1 MLAIVVIVLTLLVT
15 AAAAVYAPRFGLPAP
30 LILVLVGILVSFLPV
45 VPAVDI
51 EAEWILAGVLPPL
64 LYSAA
69 VSMPTMSL
77 RRDFGAVS
85 GLSVVLVVGTS
96 LVLGLFFAWVIP
108 GIDLAW
114 GVALGAI
121 ISPTDAVA
129 TRIVKNAGASP
140 RVVALLE
147 GEGLLNDASAL
158 VVLRTAI
165 AATAVAFSFWHA
177 LGTFLYSVGIAV
189 VIGWIVGRLNVRL
202 RAKVT
207 DATVNTLLSFTVP
220 FIASIP
226 AEELHGSGLVAA
238 VVAGLI
244 TGWRGPRLLSPQH
257 RLSDRQN
264 WATVELMLEGVIFL
278 TMGLQLYG
286 LVEEVHAEHQG
297 MGTAIGLAAAALLLT
312 VLLRAGF
319 VIPML
324 ARLRRK
330 AARGAAVAPR
340 LTAIEKTLADPE
352 WAQKFLVRQREA
364 WARGEIGA
372 GPGRGADRSDLPR
385 LGGPAVRREVVAAED
400 ATADELPRG
409 DGPLSRREAERF
421 ARRRGTAGV
430 EDARSFHDAVTGS
443 TAPEPAE
450 APADDRPTGDRQVDD
465 RPTGDEQVIY
475 DPGTPIPALGEG
487 QRAAV
492 DRPGRGPDPFGHLGR
507 KPRKSLRLRLKLV
520 ARRNGRRGPETRQ
533 ADLSR
538 FSTRVRRMLAD
549 IDYFSRSPLGKREGV
564 IVVWAGMR
572 GAITVAAAQTLPA
585 ETPARALLVVI
596 AFIVAAF
603 SLLLQGGTIGWL
615 AGRLAPDTEAA
626 ARQEAENAEEHGRLV
641 ALLEEAAAAAEGVD
655 DGEVG
660 EADRLRAQRTALL
673 DARDDGTFDAEAL
686 SGALEAI
693 DAEQISLELRG
704 DG

>member
-1 MLAIVVIVLTLLVT
+1 MAIVVIVLTLLVT

-257 RLSDRQN
+257 RLSDGQN

-297 MGTAIGLAAAALLLT
+297 LGTAIGLAAAALLIT

-364 WARGEIGA
+364 WARGEIAA
-372 GPGRGADRSDLPR
+372 GPRPGTNRAQLPR
-385 LGGPAVRREVVAAED
+385 LGGPAVRREVAAED
-400 ATADELPRG
+400 AAADELPRG

-421 ARRRGTAGV
+421 ARRRGPAGV
-430 EDARSFHDAVTGS
+430 EDARSFRDAVTES
-443 TAPEPAE
+443 TAPESAE
-450 APADDRPTGDRQVDD
+450 APADDRPTGDRQVED

-487 QRAAV
+487 ERAAV
-492 DRPGRGPDPFGHLGR
+492 DRPGRGPEPFGRLGR
-507 KPRKSLRLRLKLV
+507 KPRKSLRLRLKLI

-615 AGRLAPDTEAA
+615 AGRLAPDAEAA

-655 DGEVG
+655 DGEVS

>member
-1 MLAIVVIVLTLLVT
+1 MLAIIVIVLTLLVT

-189 VIGWIVGRLNVRL
+189 VIGWIVGRANVRI
-202 RAKVT
+202 RARVT
-207 DATVNTLLSFTVP
+207 DATVNTLISFTVP

-226 AEELHGSGLVAA
+226 AEELNGSGLVAA

-244 TGWRGPRLLSPQH
+244 TGWRGPRLLSPEH

-297 MGTAIGLAAAALLLT
+297 MGTAIGLAAAALVLT

-324 ARLRRK
+324 AWLRRK

-352 WAQKFLVRQREA
+352 WAQKFLLRQREA
-364 WARGEIGA
+364 WARGELHG
-372 GPGRGADRSDLPR
+372 GPRAEGGRSDLPR
-385 LGGPAVRREVVAAED
+385 LGGPAVRRDVVSAHRAVDTRAVWSGAAANADQAAPGDPAPAADASLADVAAHTDVVARRDD
-400 ATADELPRG
+400 AVPARDVVLADRVAREALARAAAPWDRAG
-409 DGPLSRREAERF
+409 SRRRRRPWRRTARLRWKL
-421 ARRRGTAGV
+421 AVRRIRRRG
-430 EDARSFHDAVTGS
+430 
-443 TAPEPAE
+443 
-450 APADDRPTGDRQVDD
+450 
-465 RPTGDEQVIY
+465 
-475 DPGTPIPALGEG
+475 
-487 QRAAV
+487 
-492 DRPGRGPDPFGHLGR
+492 RPG
-507 KPRKSLRLRLKLV
+507 
-520 ARRNGRRGPETRQ
+520 ARPE
-533 ADLSR
+533 DLSR

-549 IDYFSRSPLGKREGV
+549 IDYFRRSPLGKRDGV

-572 GAITVAAAQTLPA
+572 GAVTVAAAQTLPA
-585 ETPARALLVVI
+585 DTPARALLVVI

-603 SLLLQGGTIGWL
+603 SLLVQGGTIGWL
-615 AGRLAPDTEAA
+615 AGRLGPDEDAL
-626 ARQEAENAEEHGRLV
+626 ARQQAETAAEHSRLLDLMEQAGQAV
-641 ALLEEAAAAAEGVD
+641 DGDGEEAAIA
-655 DGEVG
+655 
-660 EADRLRAQRTALL
+660 RLCAQRDALL

-693 DAEQISLELRG
+693 DAEQFSLELRG
-704 DG
+704 GV

>member
-15 AAAAVYAPRFGLPAP
+15 AGAAVYAPRFGLPAP
-30 LILVLVGILVSFLPV
+30 LILVLVGIAVSFLPV

-51 EAEWILAGVLPPL
+51 EPEWILAGVLPPL

-85 GLSVVLVVGTS
+85 GLSVLLVVGTS
-96 LVLGLFFAWVIP
+96 LVLGLFFAWAVP

-177 LGTFLYSVGIAV
+177 LGTFLYSVGVAA
-189 VIGWIVGRLNVRL
+189 VIGWAVGRLNVRL
-202 RAKVT
+202 RARVT
-207 DATVNTLLSFTVP
+207 DAPVNTLISFTVP
-220 FIASIP
+220 FLASIP
-226 AEELHGSGLVAA
+226 AEELGASGLVAA

-244 TGWRGPRLLSPQH
+244 TGWRGPRVLAPQH

-264 WATVELMLEGVIFL
+264 WATAELMLEGVVFL

-297 MGTAIGLAAAALLLT
+297 LGTAVALAAAALLLT

-324 ARLRRK
+324 AWLRRK
-330 AARGAAVAPR
+330 AARRAAVAPR
-340 LTAIEKTLADPE
+340 LSAIEQTLADPE
-352 WAQKFLVRQREA
+352 WAQRFLVRQREA
-364 WARGEIGA
+364 WARGELGRGRPELPGGGGPVPA
-372 GPGRGADRSDLPR
+372 RRAVPGRGAGPADGGSVLDGAGVPDAGAAPGRVVERAVPGEAAAPAEVAGPTLPGAGVAPSELAGHPSPGDPAGPGAAGAIAARPAPPQGFGRRPRRTVR
-385 LGGPAVRREVVAAED
+385 LGLKMLARR
-400 ATADELPRG
+400 T
-409 DGPLSRREAERF
+409 
-421 ARRRGTAGV
+421 RRRGPG
-430 EDARSFHDAVTGS
+430 AR
-443 TAPEPAE
+443 PE
-450 APADDRPTGDRQVDD
+450 
-465 RPTGDEQVIY
+465 
-475 DPGTPIPALGEG
+475 
-487 QRAAV
+487 
-492 DRPGRGPDPFGHLGR
+492 
-507 KPRKSLRLRLKLV
+507 
-520 ARRNGRRGPETRQ
+520 
-533 ADLSR
+533 DLSR

-549 IDYFSRSPLGKREGV
+549 IDYFRRSPLGKREGV

-572 GAITVAAAQTLPA
+572 GAVTVAAAQTLPA
-585 ETPARALLVVI
+585 DTPGRALLVVV

-603 SLLLQGGTIGWL
+603 SLLIQGGTIGWL
-615 AGRLAPDTEAA
+615 AGRLAPDAEAV
-626 ARQEAENAEEHGRLV
+626 ARQEAETVEEHGRLLD
-641 ALLEEAAAAAEGVD
+641 LLEQAAATVD
-655 DGEVG
+655 DA
-660 EADRLRAQRTALL
+660 ADDAPLARLAAQRTALL

-704 DG
+704 GA

>member
-1 MLAIVVIVLTLLVT
+1 MLAIVVIVLTVLVT
-15 AAAAVYAPRFGLPAP
+15 AAAAVLGPRFGLPAP
-30 LILVLVGILVSFLPV
+30 LILVLVGIAVSFLPV

-51 EAEWILAGVLPPL
+51 EPEWILAGVLPPL

-96 LVLGLFFAWVIP
+96 LVLGLFFAWVVP

-177 LGTFLYSVGIAV
+177 LGTFLYAVGVAAL
-189 VIGWIVGRLNVRL
+189 IGWIVGRLNVRI
-202 RAKVT
+202 RARVT

-226 AEELHGSGLVAA
+226 AEELGASGLVAA

-244 TGWRGPRLLSPQH
+244 TGWRGPRVLAPQH
-257 RLSDRQN
+257 RLSDQQN
-264 WATVELMLEGVIFL
+264 WATVELVLEGVVFL

-286 LVEEVHAEHQG
+286 LVEEVHADHQG
-297 MGTAIGLAAAALLLT
+297 IGVAVLLAVAALAIT
-312 VLLRAGF
+312 VLVRGAF
-319 VIPML
+319 VVPML
-324 ARLRRK
+324 AWLRRK

-340 LTAIEKTLADPE
+340 LTAIEQTLADPE

-364 WARGEIGA
+364 RERGEFVGDPRGVA
-372 GPGRGADRSDLPR
+372 GRGRSDLPR
-385 LGGPAVRREVVAAED
+385 LGGPAVRREVV
-400 ATADELPRG
+400 
-409 DGPLSRREAERF
+409 EAERMATGKAVTEGATTVPAVAADRIPAPRPVGGGAHPRGHRWNMRLRLRMI
-421 ARRRGTAGV
+421 ARRRGR
-430 EDARSFHDAVTGS
+430 ARV
-443 TAPEPAE
+443 
-450 APADDRPTGDRQVDD
+450 PAD
-465 RPTGDEQVIY
+465 
-475 DPGTPIPALGEG
+475 
-487 QRAAV
+487 
-492 DRPGRGPDPFGHLGR
+492 
-507 KPRKSLRLRLKLV
+507 
-520 ARRNGRRGPETRQ
+520 RQ

-549 IDYFSRSPLGKREGV
+549 IDYFRRSPLGKREGV

-572 GAITVAAAQTLPA
+572 GAVTVAAAQTLPA
-585 ETPARALLVVI
+585 DTPDRALLVVI

-603 SLLLQGGTIGWL
+603 SLLIQGGSIGWM
-615 AGRLAPDTEAA
+615 AARLAPEPEAV
-626 ARQEAENAEEHGRLV
+626 ARQEAEAAQEHGRLL
-641 ALLEEAAAAAEGVD
+641 ALLEEASAAAD
-655 DGEVG
+655 Q
-660 EADRLRAQRTALL
+660 EASGQATELDRLVAQRTALL
-673 DARDDGTFDAEAL
+673 DARDDGAFDAEAL

-693 DAEQISLELRG
+693 DAEQISVELRG
-704 DG
+704 GA

>member
-1 MLAIVVIVLTLLVT
+1 VLAIVVIVLTLLVT

-189 VIGWIVGRLNVRL
+189 VIGWIVGRVNVRL
-202 RAKVT
+202 RARVT
-207 DATVNTLLSFTVP
+207 DATVNTLISFTVP
-220 FIASIP
+220 FLASIP
-226 AEELHGSGLVAA
+226 AEELNGSGLVAA

-244 TGWRGPRLLSPQH
+244 TGWRGPRLLSPEH

-297 MGTAIGLAAAALLLT
+297 MGTAIGLAAAALVLT

-324 ARLRRK
+324 AWLRRK

-352 WAQKFLVRQREA
+352 WAQKFLLRQREA
-364 WARGEIGA
+364 WARGENGEL
-372 GPGRGADRSDLPR
+372 PGRPRADGTRSGLPR
-385 LGGPAVRREVVAAED
+385 LGGPGARRDVLSTQGAVDTPSGAAPDTDHATAVDGAPGTAAPHADAGSRLDDPRVTRDDDPRVTRDDDARPARDVVLAQATARQALARAAAPWDPTRSAAKRRPWRRTARLRVKLAVRR
-400 ATADELPRG
+400 
-409 DGPLSRREAERF
+409 
-421 ARRRGTAGV
+421 ARR
-430 EDARSFHDAVTGS
+430 
-443 TAPEPAE
+443 
-450 APADDRPTGDRQVDD
+450 
-465 RPTGDEQVIY
+465 
-475 DPGTPIPALGEG
+475 
-487 QRAAV
+487 
-492 DRPGRGPDPFGHLGR
+492 
-507 KPRKSLRLRLKLV
+507 
-520 ARRNGRRGPETRQ
+520 ARRNGRPGARPE
-533 ADLSR
+533 DLSR

-549 IDYFSRSPLGKREGV
+549 IDYFRRSPLGKRDGV

-572 GAITVAAAQTLPA
+572 GAVTVAAAQTLPA

-603 SLLLQGGTIGWL
+603 SLLAQGGTIGWL
-615 AGRLAPDTEAA
+615 AGRLGPDEEAV
-626 ARQEAENAEEHGRLV
+626 ARQEAETAAEHSRLLDLMQAAGETV
-641 ALLEEAAAAAEGVD
+641 EGDDEAAAVA
-655 DGEVG
+655 
-660 EADRLRAQRTALL
+660 RLRAQRTALL

-693 DAEQISLELRG
+693 DAEQFSLELRG
-704 DG
+704 GV

>member
-15 AAAAVYAPRFGLPAP
+15 AGAAVYAPRFGLPAP
-30 LILVLVGILVSFLPV
+30 LILVLVGIAVSFLPV

-51 EAEWILAGVLPPL
+51 EPEWILAGVLPPL

-85 GLSVVLVVGTS
+85 GLSVLLVVGTS
-96 LVLGLFFAWVIP
+96 LVLGLFFAWAVP

-177 LGTFLYSVGIAV
+177 LGTFLYSVGVAAL
-189 VIGWIVGRLNVRL
+189 IGWAVGRLNVRL
-202 RAKVT
+202 RARVT
-207 DATVNTLLSFTVP
+207 DAPVNTLISFTVP
-220 FIASIP
+220 FLASIP
-226 AEELHGSGLVAA
+226 AEELGASGLVAA

-244 TGWRGPRLLSPQH
+244 TGWRGPRVLAPQH

-264 WATVELMLEGVIFL
+264 WATVELMLEGVVFL

-286 LVEEVHAEHQG
+286 LVEEVHADHEG
-297 MGTAIGLAAAALLLT
+297 LGTAIALAAAALLLT

-324 ARLRRK
+324 AWLRHK
-330 AARGAAVAPR
+330 AARRAAVAPR
-340 LTAIEKTLADPE
+340 LSAIEQTLADPE
-352 WAQKFLVRQREA
+352 WAQRFLVRQREA
-364 WARGEIGA
+364 WARGELGRGRPELPGGGGPVPERRALPGRGQGSAGGDAAPVGIEAPIESAGQSSPGAAA
-372 GPGRGADRSDLPR
+372 GPGEVTGRPAPGEVGSADEITGHPVPGEVGGTGEIIGHPVPGEVGSPDDPGTAAAARSGMAPPAGFGRRPRRTMR
-385 LGGPAVRREVVAAED
+385 LGLKMLARR
-400 ATADELPRG
+400 T
-409 DGPLSRREAERF
+409 
-421 ARRRGTAGV
+421 RRRGPG
-430 EDARSFHDAVTGS
+430 AR
-443 TAPEPAE
+443 PE
-450 APADDRPTGDRQVDD
+450 
-465 RPTGDEQVIY
+465 
-475 DPGTPIPALGEG
+475 
-487 QRAAV
+487 
-492 DRPGRGPDPFGHLGR
+492 
-507 KPRKSLRLRLKLV
+507 
-520 ARRNGRRGPETRQ
+520 
-533 ADLSR
+533 DLSR

-549 IDYFSRSPLGKREGV
+549 IDYFRRSPLGKREGV

-572 GAITVAAAQTLPA
+572 GAVTVAAAQTLPA
-585 ETPARALLVVI
+585 DTPGRALLVVV

-603 SLLLQGGTIGWL
+603 SLLIQGGTIGWL
-615 AGRLAPDTEAA
+615 AGRLAPDAEAIARQQAETVEEHSRLLELLERAA
-626 ARQEAENAEEHGRLV
+626 AT
-641 ALLEEAAAAAEGVD
+641 VD
-655 DGEVG
+655 DAVED
-660 EADRLRAQRTALL
+660 APLARLAAQRAALL

-704 DG
+704 GA

>member
-189 VIGWIVGRLNVRL
+189 VIGWIVGRVNVRL
-202 RAKVT
+202 RARVT
-207 DATVNTLLSFTVP
+207 DATVNTLISFTVP
-220 FIASIP
+220 FLASIP
-226 AEELHGSGLVAA
+226 AEELNGSGLVAA

-244 TGWRGPRLLSPQH
+244 TGWRGPRLLSPEH

-297 MGTAIGLAAAALLLT
+297 MGTAIGLAAAALVLT

-324 ARLRRK
+324 AWLRRK

-352 WAQKFLVRQREA
+352 WAQKFLLRQREA
-364 WARGEIGA
+364 WARGENGEL
-372 GPGRGADRSDLPR
+372 PGRPGADGTRSGLPR
-385 LGGPAVRREVVAAED
+385 LGGPGARRDVLSTQGAVDTPSSAAPDTDHATPGDGAPGTAAPHADAGARPDHVRVTRDDDHRATRDDDARATTRDDDARPARDVVLAEATARQALARAAAPWDPTRSAAKRRPWRRTARLRVKLAVRR
-400 ATADELPRG
+400 
-409 DGPLSRREAERF
+409 
-421 ARRRGTAGV
+421 ARR
-430 EDARSFHDAVTGS
+430 
-443 TAPEPAE
+443 
-450 APADDRPTGDRQVDD
+450 
-465 RPTGDEQVIY
+465 
-475 DPGTPIPALGEG
+475 
-487 QRAAV
+487 
-492 DRPGRGPDPFGHLGR
+492 
-507 KPRKSLRLRLKLV
+507 
-520 ARRNGRRGPETRQ
+520 ARRNGRPGARPE
-533 ADLSR
+533 DLSR

-549 IDYFSRSPLGKREGV
+549 IDYFRRSPLGKRDGV

-572 GAITVAAAQTLPA
+572 GAVTVAAAQTLPA

-596 AFIVAAF
+596 AFIVAAL
-603 SLLLQGGTIGWL
+603 SLLAQGGTIGWL
-615 AGRLAPDTEAA
+615 AGRLGPDGEAV
-626 ARQEAENAEEHGRLV
+626 ARQEAETAAEHSRLLDLMQAAGETV
-641 ALLEEAAAAAEGVD
+641 EGDDEEAAVA
-655 DGEVG
+655 
-660 EADRLRAQRTALL
+660 RLRAQRTALL

-693 DAEQISLELRG
+693 DAEQFSLELRG
-704 DG
+704 GV